1 MGESG
6 VGLNDRPRLRAL
18 GLAPGL
24 LPPGP
29 LNAITD
35 VVGVRVGHVTRLDGA
50 GGPVNTGVTTI
61 VPHEG
66 DLFGERVPAAFAV
79 LNGSGEVY
87 GREFVDEMGVLDS
100 PIMLTGSLNVARVAD
115 AVITET
121 IRLHPEVGNGDRFVH
136 PFVAECS
143 DAYFSDLGARPIGD
157 TETAAAWQEARGG
170 AVPEGCVGAGTG
182 LVSYELKAGI
192 GTASRLAE
200 VAGQEYTIGV
210 LVSTNTGLREQL
222 RIDGVP
228 VGLELEVARPSWIAR
243 GSIVIVVATDAPL
256 LPRQLRRL
264 ATRSFLGLA
273 RTGATGHNG
282 SGDFALAFSTAN
294 RFQLDRPLSTV
305 SELDNSVVSPLFD
318 ATCEA
323 TEEAIW
329 NALCA
334 ARDFT
339 GRNGNWAPALPL
351 DDLLA
356 IMARRGRL

>member
-1 MGESG
+1 VGESG
-6 VGLNDRPRLRAL
+6 LGLNDRPRLRDL

-157 TETAAAWQEARGG
+157 TETAVAWQEARGG
-170 AVPEGCVGAGTG
+170 AVPEGCV
-182 LVSYELKAGI
+182 
-192 GTASRLAE
+192 
-200 VAGQEYTIGV
+200 
-210 LVSTNTGLREQL
+210 
-222 RIDGVP
+222 
-228 VGLELEVARPSWIAR
+228 ARPSWVAR

-256 LPRQLRRL
+256 LPRQLRPL

>member
-1 MGESG
+1 M
-6 VGLNDRPRLRAL
+6 RRRRRLREL
-18 GLAPGL
+18 GLTPGL
-24 LPPGP
+24 MPPGA

-50 GGPVNTGVTTI
+50 DGPFNTGVTAI

-66 DLFGERVPAAFAV
+66 DLFDQRVSAAFAV

-87 GREFVDEMGVLDS
+87 GREFIDEMGVLDS

-115 AVITET
+115 AMITET
-121 IRLHPEVGNGDRFVH
+121 IRSHPEVGEGQRFVH
-136 PFVAECS
+136 PCVAECS
-143 DAYFSDLGARPIGD
+143 DAYFSDLGARPIGE
-157 TETAAAWQEARGG
+157 TETITAWHDAKGG
-170 AVPEGCVGAGTG
+170 SVPEGCVGAGTG
-182 LVSYELKAGI
+182 LVSYEFKAGI
-192 GTASRLAE
+192 GTASRLARI
-200 VAGQEYTIGV
+200 ADHEYTIGV

-228 VGLELEVARPSWIAR
+228 VGRELDVARPSWVAP
-243 GSIVIVVATDAPL
+243 GSIVIVIATDAPL

-264 ATRSFLGLA
+264 AKRGFLGLA

-294 RFQLDRPLSTV
+294 RFEFEQPLSTAN
-305 SELDNSVVSPLFD
+305 ELDNNVVSPLFD

-329 NALCA
+329 NALCVA
-334 ARDFT
+334 QDLT
-339 GRNGNWAPALPL
+339 GRSGNWAPALPL
-351 DDLLA
+351 DGLVAVMD
-356 IMARRGRL
+356 RFGRMPRS

>member
-1 MGESG
+1 MS
-6 VGLNDRPRLRAL
+6 
-18 GLAPGL
+18 
-24 LPPGP
+24 PGP

-50 GGPVNTGVTTI
+50 DGPFNTGVTVI

-66 DLFGERVPAAFAV
+66 DLFRERVAAAFAV
-79 LNGSGEVY
+79 LNGSGEIF

-121 IRLHPEVGNGDRFVH
+121 IRSHPEVGEGERFVH

-143 DAYFSDLGARPIGD
+143 DAYFSDLGARPVGE
-157 TETAAAWQEARGG
+157 TETVAAWHDATSG

-182 LVSYELKAGI
+182 LVSYEFKAGI
-192 GTASRLAE
+192 GTASRGAQI
-200 VAGQEYTIGV
+200 ADQEYTVGV
-210 LVSTNTGLREQL
+210 LVSANTGLREQL

-228 VGLELEVARPSWIAR
+228 VGRELDVARPSWVAQ

-264 ATRSFLGLA
+264 AERSFLGLA

-294 RFQLDRPLSTV
+294 RFQLDRPLNTV

-334 ARDFT
+334 AHDLT
-339 GRNGNWAPALPL
+339 ARNGNWAPALPL

-356 IMARRGRL
+356 VMVRSGRMIGP

>member
-1 MGESG
+1 MS
-6 VGLNDRPRLRAL
+6 
-18 GLAPGL
+18 
-24 LPPGP
+24 PGP

-50 GGPVNTGVTTI
+50 DGPFNTGVTVI

-66 DLFGERVPAAFAV
+66 DLFRERVAAAFAV
-79 LNGSGEVY
+79 LNGTGEIF

-121 IRLHPEVGNGDRFVH
+121 IRSHPEVGEGERFVH

-143 DAYFSDLGARPIGD
+143 DAYFSDLGARPVGE
-157 TETAAAWQEARGG
+157 TETVAAWHDATSG

-182 LVSYELKAGI
+182 LVSYEFKAGI
-192 GTASRLAE
+192 GTASRRAQIAE
-200 VAGQEYTIGV
+200 QEYTIGV
-210 LVSTNTGLREQL
+210 LVSANTGLREQL

-228 VGLELEVARPSWIAR
+228 VGRELDVARPSWVAQ

-264 ATRSFLGLA
+264 AERSFLGLA

-294 RFQLDRPLSTV
+294 RFQLDRPLNTV

-334 ARDFT
+334 AHDLT

-356 IMARRGRL
+356 VMVRSGRMIGP

>member
-1 MGESG
+1 MS
-6 VGLNDRPRLRAL
+6 
-18 GLAPGL
+18 
-24 LPPGP
+24 PGP

-50 GGPVNTGVTTI
+50 DGPFNTGVTVI

-66 DLFGERVPAAFAV
+66 DLFRERVAAAFAV
-79 LNGSGEVY
+79 LNGSGEIF

-121 IRLHPEVGNGDRFVH
+121 IRSHPEVGEGERFVH

-143 DAYFSDLGARPIGD
+143 DAYFSDLGARPVGE
-157 TETAAAWQEARGG
+157 TETVAAWHDATSG

-182 LVSYELKAGI
+182 LVSYEFKAGI
-192 GTASRLAE
+192 GTASRRAQIAE
-200 VAGQEYTIGV
+200 QEYTIGV
-210 LVSTNTGLREQL
+210 LVSANTGLREQL

-228 VGLELEVARPSWIAR
+228 VGRELDVARPSWVAQ

-264 ATRSFLGLA
+264 AERSFLGLA

-294 RFQLDRPLSTV
+294 RFQLDRPLNTV

-334 ARDFT
+334 AHDLT
-339 GRNGNWAPALPL
+339 ARNGNWAPALPL

-356 IMARRGRL
+356 VMVRSGRMIGP

>member
-1 MGESG
+1 MS
-6 VGLNDRPRLRAL
+6 
-18 GLAPGL
+18 
-24 LPPGP
+24 PGP

-50 GGPVNTGVTTI
+50 DGPFNTGVTVI

-66 DLFGERVPAAFAV
+66 DLFRERVAAAFAV
-79 LNGSGEVY
+79 LNGSGEIF

-121 IRLHPEVGNGDRFVH
+121 IRSHPEVGEGERFVH

-143 DAYFSDLGARPIGD
+143 DAYFSDLGARPVGE
-157 TETAAAWQEARGG
+157 TETVAAWHDATSG

-182 LVSYELKAGI
+182 LVSYEFKAGI
-192 GTASRLAE
+192 GTASRGAQIAE
-200 VAGQEYTIGV
+200 QEYTVGV
-210 LVSTNTGLREQL
+210 LVSANTGLREQL

-228 VGLELEVARPSWIAR
+228 VGRELDVARPSWVAQ

-264 ATRSFLGLA
+264 AERSFLGLA

-294 RFQLDRPLSTV
+294 RFQLDRPLNTV

-334 ARDFT
+334 AHDLT

-356 IMARRGRL
+356 VMVRSGRMLGP

>member
-1 MGESG
+1 MS
-6 VGLNDRPRLRAL
+6 
-18 GLAPGL
+18 
-24 LPPGP
+24 PGP

-35 VVGVRVGHVTRLDGA
+35 VVSVRVGHVTRLDGVD
-50 GGPVNTGVTTI
+50 GPFNTGVTVI

-66 DLFGERVPAAFAV
+66 DLFRERVAAAFAV
-79 LNGSGEVY
+79 LNGSGEIF

-121 IRLHPEVGNGDRFVH
+121 IRSHPEVGEGERFVH

-143 DAYFSDLGARPIGD
+143 DAYFSDLGARPVGE
-157 TETAAAWQEARGG
+157 TETVAAWHEATSG

-182 LVSYELKAGI
+182 LVSYEFKAGI
-192 GTASRLAE
+192 GTASRRARIAE
-200 VAGQEYTIGV
+200 QEYTVGV
-210 LVSTNTGLREQL
+210 LVSANTGLREQL
-222 RIDGVP
+222 RLDGVP
-228 VGLELEVARPSWIAR
+228 VGLELDVARPSWVAQ

-264 ATRSFLGLA
+264 AKRSFLGLA
-273 RTGATGHNG
+273 RTGATGHNE

-294 RFQLDRPLSTV
+294 RFQLDQPMNTV

-334 ARDFT
+334 AHDLT

-351 DDLLA
+351 DDLRSV
-356 IMARRGRL
+356 MARSGRML